1 MGILKLFGSFVTG
14 GLLRP
19 TTTRERSRM
28 YQRRANRLL
37 ELQLDAMQNLGQQQG
52 THVPTDTRPRGTCPA
67 CMELMLVGASTCPHC
82 HTTGISWPS
91 APAPTPHSHS
101 HSIQTSSS
109 TITKYI
115 PNNARKTKSSFV
127 LKNEASFVLKNEER
141 QREADRAAGPEVLKL
156 REEISK
162 VARRRD
168 KMRQK
173 LKGDTNA
180 FTCTACNEKLPAIH
194 SDCFNCQY
202 KALRKRIDD
211 LTKPT

>member
-1 MGILKLFGSFVTG
+1 MGIFKAIGWFVTG
-14 GLLRP
+14 GAVRP

-28 YQRRANRLL
+28 YQRRANNLL
-37 ELQLDAMQNLGQQQG
+37 EEQLYAMQDLGQQQG
-52 THVPTDTRPRGTCPA
+52 TQVPTDSRPRGTCPA
-67 CMELMLVGASTCPHC
+67 CLELMLVGASTCPHC
-82 HTTGISWPS
+82 HTTGITWPS

-101 HSIQTSSS
+101 HSVQSSSS

-115 PNNARKTKSSFV
+115 PNPHTARKTKSSFV
-127 LKNEASFVLKNEER
+127 LDNEER

-162 VARRRD
+162 VAQRRD

-173 LKGDTNA
+173 LKGETNTL
-180 FTCTACNEKLPAIH
+180 TCTACNEKLPTGQ

-202 KALRKRIDD
+202 KELRKRIDD
-211 LTKPT
+211 LTKNT